1 MSMIKWTQVI
11 DHMDNLL
18 GIVLVKGYNHYNSLQ
33 CRIGNPNI
41 HFKTI

>member
-1 MSMIKWTQVI
+1 MIKWTQVI

-18 GIVLVKGYNHYNSLQ
+18 GIVLVKGYNYSNSSQ
-33 CRIGNPNI
+33 SRIGNPNI